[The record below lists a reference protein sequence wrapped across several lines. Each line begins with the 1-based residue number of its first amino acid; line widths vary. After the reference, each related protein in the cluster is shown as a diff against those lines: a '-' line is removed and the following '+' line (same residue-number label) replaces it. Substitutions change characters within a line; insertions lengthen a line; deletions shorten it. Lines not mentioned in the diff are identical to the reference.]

1 MYRGTGVGKAV
12 IGLLCLAALSL
23 CGCANKDPAVARVE
37 GAEPQRLSF
46 GAPAAVQ
53 QSFTEQM
60 KACWFNGPSALLAG
74 FQYDTKPS
82 NLETADGLVELQQI
96 SIFSEPGPRAQT
108 FIIQFNAFNE
118 NTLISTRNVSF
129 PPELAAKL
137 KRDVET
143 WIFGRSD
150 CKDPAIAQGA
160 VGPSITPQ
168 TSSLVQ
174 HAAATNGWTP
184 K

>member
-1 MYRGTGVGKAV
+1 MHRGTGVGKAV

-23 CGCANKDPAVARVE
+23 GGCASKEPTVARVA
-37 GAEPQRLSF
+37 GSEPQRLSF
-46 GAPAAVQ
+46 GAPVAVQ
-53 QSFTEQM
+53 KTFTEQM
-60 KACWFNGPSALLAG
+60 KSCWFNGPSALLAG
-74 FQYDTKPS
+74 YRYDTTPS

-96 SIFSEPGPRAQT
+96 SIASGPDPRAQT
-108 FIIQFNAFNE
+108 FIIQFHAFNN

-129 PPELAAKL
+129 PPDLAAKL

-143 WIFGRSD
+143 WVFGRSD
-150 CKDPAIAQGA
+150 CKDAAPQQGA
-160 VGPSITPQ
+160 AGPSIAPQ

-174 HAAATNGWTP
+174 HAATTTGWTP